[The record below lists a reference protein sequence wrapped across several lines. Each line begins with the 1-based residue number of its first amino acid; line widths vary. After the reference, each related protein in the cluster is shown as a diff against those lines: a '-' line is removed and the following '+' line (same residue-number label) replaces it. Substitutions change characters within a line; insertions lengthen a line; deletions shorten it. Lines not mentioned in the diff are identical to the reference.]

1 MLKICIKISVF
12 VICFLSSGV
21 NEVKAQAQISST
33 QWQKTKDLP
42 NATKPTG
49 DVYQLEVI
57 APGKDHV
64 LTVKSSSS
72 WAETY
77 WVDRKFTGYIPAGQV
92 WLIFPTGDQKVM
104 LDGNYYEQYYI
115 VSQYSGKALNMKD
128 NNNLDPVI
136 IMPFDKNKGQKW
148 IFIPNKSGG
157 FTVKNSTSNKA
168 FAGSSY
174 YANGNFGNVTYTYAT
189 DSPSLSNIVLWKAKG
204 YEMPTPSINA
214 GTSNKEPTL
223 EITWSNG
230 SPVFPKTDKP
240 FLSEFEYLPAF
251 IVKDNGLTN
260 TEKIKYSPFY
270 KLIKESYILEIDKSD
285 NSGNNNEIEIKYYY
299 SSGITESESN
309 SRTESFSVSVTGGT
323 GEASPVKFEMTAE
336 FGMAWTNEKSTGT
349 EKISG
354 KETTVPVSSG
364 YATGLYS
371 TKYKFILQRLDGT
384 VIKSWEVYGPDNK
397 KIISSMRP
405 KQ

>member
-1 MLKICIKISVF
+1 MLKNCIKISLLI
-12 VICFLSSGV
+12 ICFLSSGV
-21 NEVKAQAQISST
+21 NEVKAQVEINPT
-33 QWQKTKDLP
+33 QWQRTDDLP
-42 NATKPTG
+42 NIKNPTG

-57 APGKDHV
+57 KPGKDHV
-64 LTVKSSSS
+64 LSVSGSGDMDN
-72 WAETY
+72 TY
-77 WVDRKFTGYIPAGQV
+77 WYNRKHTGYTKMMQQ
-92 WLIFPTGDQKVM
+92 WLILPTGDQPVW
-104 LDGNYYEQYYI
+104 LDGTFHEQYYI
-115 VSQYSGKALNMKD
+115 ISQYTGKPLNMSGYD
-128 NNNLDPVI
+128 DLDPVVN
-136 IMPFDKNKGQKW
+136 MYFDAKKGQKW
-148 IFIPNKSGG
+148 LFIPNNSGG
-157 FTVKNSTSNKA
+157 FTIKNSYYNKA
-168 FAGSSY
+168 FSGAKHLS
-174 YANGNFGNVTYTYAT
+174 NGNFGNVTYTYSA

-204 YEMPTPSINA
+204 YKMPTPSINA
-214 GTSNKEPTL
+214 ETSNKEPNL

-230 SPVFPKTDKP
+230 NPVYPKTDKP

-251 IVKDNGLTN
+251 IINDNGLTN

-323 GEASPVKFEMTAE
+323 GEASPVKFEMSAE

-354 KETTVPVSSG
+354 KETTVPVSPG

-371 TKYKFILQRLDGT
+371 TKYKFTLQRLDGT
-384 VIKSWEVYGPDNK
+384 SIKSWEVYGPDNK
-397 KIISSMRP
+397 KIISSMKP